1 MRIAIV
7 DDLAAERHF
16 LREQLEQKLYRMGIQ
31 ADILEYTCGE
41 AFLEAEHELPFSV
54 AFLDIYMM
62 GMTGIEAARELRK
75 TDTDCLLIFTT
86 TSTDHALEGFQVRA
100 MHYLVKPFTAEDID
114 TLTDEL
120 LTRIGHTDKYMELKA
135 EGSLLHLRYQDIIYA
150 EHFAHIIYVHTTV
163 SKVLATRQ
171 TFKAFTAPLT
181 TDPRFFICSRG
192 VIVNMEHA
200 ADFEGSSFCM
210 KDGSHIFV
218 SQELLKNAR
227 QAFMEYLLQR
237 GAYHD

>member
-1 MRIAIV
+1 MKV
-7 DDLAAERHF
+7 SGSD
-16 LREQLEQKLYRMGIQ
+16 
-31 ADILEYTCGE
+31 
-41 AFLEAEHELPFSV
+41 
-54 AFLDIYMM
+54 
-62 GMTGIEAARELRK
+62 
-75 TDTDCLLIFTT
+75 
-86 TSTDHALEGFQVRA
+86 VR
-100 MHYLVKPFTAEDID
+100 
-114 TLTDEL
+114 
-120 LTRIGHTDKYMELKA
+120 
-135 EGSLLHLRYQDIIYA
+135 LRYRDIIFA

-237 GAYHD
+237 GCIS

>member
-1 MRIAIV
+1 MTIAIV
-7 DDLAAERHF
+7 DDIAEERIL
-16 LREQLEQKLYRMGIQ
+16 LRTRLENILDQKNVEFHCY
-31 ADILEYTCGE
+31 EYENGE
-41 AFLEAEHELPFSV
+41 AFLKASKEHDFTVL
-54 AFLDIYMM
+54 FLDIYMN
-62 GMTGIEAARELRK
+62 GANGIEIAREFRNTNK
-75 TDTDCLLIFTT
+75 DCLLIFTT
-86 TSTDHALEGFQVRA
+86 TSLDHALEGFKVRA

-237 GAYHD
+237 GCIS